1 MKAFKVMHNVAGRKG
16 IKSDWEIV
24 LVEDEK
30 DLEKALEEKSTIDFK
45 AGDES
50 SKIAI
55 KKEIPL
61 SKVKMG
67 DLSITEY
74 LLVQKNI

>member
-1 MKAFKVMHNVAGRKG
+1 MKAFEVRYNVAGRKG
-16 IKSDWEIV
+16 CSDLV

-30 DLEKALEEKSTIDFK
+30 DLEKALGEKSAYGFK
-45 AGDES
+45 AGDGCS
-50 SKIAI
+50 CITV

-61 SKVKMG
+61 SRVKMG

-74 LLVQKNI
+74 LLLQKSI